1 MKFYTVEDLEGTT
14 LGCGLTM
21 HEAHTIAAHYV
32 SAGEYTITCDEVA
45 VSAESIRLLLARQG
59 GYAVST
65 RRVFPRET
73 VNSVT

>member
-21 HEAHTIAAHYV
+21 HEAH
-32 SAGEYTITCDEVA
+32 TITCDEVA